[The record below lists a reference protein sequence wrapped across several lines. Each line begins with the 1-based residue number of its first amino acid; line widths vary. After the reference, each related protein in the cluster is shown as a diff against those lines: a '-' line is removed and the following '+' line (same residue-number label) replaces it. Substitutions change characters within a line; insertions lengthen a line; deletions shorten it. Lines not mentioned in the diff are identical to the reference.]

1 MGDLRLEEL
10 SAGNIVAA
18 NNLSLKPGQEQFI
31 APVTY
36 SVAAATI
43 NPATSWQ
50 RVVLDDGDGVVG
62 FIHGNFD
69 PDSPQEELRACIWRI
84 NVDAEAQGQ
93 GVGRFAAHAL
103 AEEARKRGFERITVI
118 WEPGEGGPEAF
129 FHRIGFT
136 DVGETQYG
144 EVIGALQ
151 L

>member
-1 MGDLRLEEL
+1 MPELRLEEL
-10 SAGNIVAA
+10 SARNIVAA

-36 SVAAATI
+36 SVAASTI

-50 RVVLDDGDGVVG
+50 RVVLSEDKVVG

-69 PDSPQEELRACIWRI
+69 PESPQEELRACIWRI
-84 NVDAEAQGQ
+84 NVDADAQGQ
-93 GVGRFAAHAL
+93 GVGKFAAHAL
-103 AEEARKRGFERITVI
+103 AEEARQRGFDRITVI
-118 WEPGEGGPEAF
+118 WESGEDGPEAF

-144 EVIGALQ
+144 ETIGALE

>member
-10 SAGNIVAA
+10 SAGNIAAA
-18 NNLSLKPGQEQFI
+18 NSLSLKPGQEQFI

-93 GVGRFAAHAL
+93 GVGKFATDAL
-103 AEEARKRGFERITVI
+103 AEEARKRGFDRITVI

-129 FHRIGFT
+129 FHHIGFV

-144 EVIGALQ
+144 EIIGALQ